1 MYCTRC
7 GKELSDDM
15 QFCVNC
21 GKRVE
26 EMVAEVPQDKN
37 AAAGNTI
44 LDTNQVEAKSENE
57 TLKNLWDIVK
67 TIVSIVIVIVVV
79 IAAIRYFSDP
89 YRNVLNI
96 DSKRKAYQT
105 SQEVIR
111 DQIYTPKSAEFP
123 KFDTKYISH
132 GSELV
137 EYEGQEYWG
146 YTVTA
151 YVDYENIFGVEVRSD
166 YQVLIGLPKGGDSDG
181 YYYEVIYFD

>member
-26 EMVAEVPQDKN
+26 EMVTEVPQDKN
-37 AAAGNTI
+37 ATVGNTI
-44 LDTNQVEAKSENE
+44 PDTNHVETKSENKI
-57 TLKNLWDIVK
+57 LKNLLNVVK
-67 TIVSIVIVIVVV
+67 AVVCIIAV
-79 IAAIRYFSDP
+79 IAAVRYFSDP
-89 YRNVLNI
+89 YRNVLDI
-96 DSKRKAYQT
+96 DNKRKAYQA

-123 KFDTKYISH
+123 KFDTQYVSH

-137 EYEGQEYWG
+137 EFDGQECWG

-151 YVDYENIFGVEVRSD
+151 YVDYDNVFGVEVRSD
-166 YQVLIGLPKGGDSDG
+166 YQVLIGFPKGGDSDG
-181 YYYEVIYFD
+181 YYYEVVYFD